1 MKFFEFN
8 IATNKL
14 TLLESELMT
23 IDCFKKLIYL
33 YNSPQRIT
41 LEQTLSFIWYVTDIT
56 SPGVLKGL
64 TEKDL
69 EIEAKNL
76 FNIPANWTIHPIIG
90 DCILYL
96 LSNDDADKV
105 TLKELSISMNNIANL
120 VKVINAEISDKIEKG
135 NLTKDEIKD
144 SLGYINQIND
154 ILGNLPSNVERIA
167 VLRRTILDK
176 EKNVVKQARGGD
188 NISASMNSEVEEN
201 I

>member
-56 SPGVLKGL
+56 SPGILKGL

-69 EIEAKNL
+69 EIEAKSL
-76 FNIPANWTIHPIIG
+76 FNIPTNWTIHPIIG

-167 VLRRTILDK
+167 ILRRTVLDK

-188 NISASMNSEVEEN
+188 NISASMNSEGEEN